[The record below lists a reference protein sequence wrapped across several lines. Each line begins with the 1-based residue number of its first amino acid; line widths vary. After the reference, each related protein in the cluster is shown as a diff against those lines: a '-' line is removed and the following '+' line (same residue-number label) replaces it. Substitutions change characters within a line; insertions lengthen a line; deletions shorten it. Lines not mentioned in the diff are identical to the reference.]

1 MTRLR
6 KLAVGGA
13 AAALIMTGA
22 VSKSFA
28 IESGAFQYLAGA
40 SIGVPAGAA
49 APPGVYTGLVSAYGI
64 FGGMTGN
71 QGATGANGGRG
82 TGLGSFIGIVPIV
95 WSTGYNFLGASYSVA
110 VIQPFVNA
118 FVANPGGASGVVGGT
133 TSNGTTCVSASGF
146 GGPNSCVFQNMFINT
161 VWQPLNLSWNFGGG
175 WFGSVAFTFQA
186 PEGTKVPGIAN
197 PDFWTFQP
205 GWAISYLGNNWNAS
219 LNMSYNVY
227 TASQGIAMNLGGTPF
242 GNGYTS
248 GNQLVGDW
256 YATYKIGKW
265 QFGPAGY
272 FVAQTTSDRAG
283 GGGCGALAAAAPAL
297 ACANQN
303 FVGVGGLVGYDFGP
317 VDIQV
322 WATDTVWQQ
331 NTGES
336 GWLVWSRVSF
346 RLWAPE
352 APKPLVAK
360 N

>member
-6 KLAVGGA
+6 KLALGGA
-13 AAALIMTGA
+13 AAALIMSGA

-49 APPGVYTGLVSAYGI
+49 APPGVYTGLVSAYGL
-64 FGGMTGN
+64 FGGMSGN
-71 QGATGANGGRG
+71 QGGTGANGGKG
-82 TGLGSFIGIVPIV
+82 TGLGSFIGVVPIV
-95 WSTGYNFLGASYSVA
+95 WSTGLNFAGASYSVA

-118 FVANPGGASGVVGGT
+118 FVGTFNGVPGGANT
-133 TSNGTTCVSASGF
+133 TGPGTTCVSPTGF
-146 GGPNSCVFQNMFINT
+146 GGTNACAWQNMFINT
-161 VWQPLNLSWNFGGG
+161 VWQPLNLSWNLGGG
-175 WFGSVAFTFQA
+175 WFGSIAFTFQA

-205 GWAISYLGNNWNAS
+205 GWAISYLGPNWNAS

-227 TASQGIAMNLGGTPF
+227 TASQGVAMNLGGTPF
-242 GNGYTS
+242 GNGYVS

-256 YATYKIGKW
+256 YATYKLGKW

-272 FVAQTTSDRAG
+272 FVWQTTADRAG
-283 GGGCGALAAAAPAL
+283 GAGCGALGGFLGGAFS
-297 ACANQN
+297 CANQN
-303 FVGVGGLVGYDFGP
+303 FVGFGGLVGYDFGP

-322 WATDTVWQQ
+322 WVTDTVWSQ
-331 NTGES
+331 NTGEN
-336 GWLVWSRVSF
+336 GVLVWSRVAF

-352 APKPLVAK
+352 APHPLVAK